1 MQRLDMLD
9 RLHPSWFFSECVGSL
24 ASQLVSLTP
33 HSEEILL
40 ECESDVFCMQRNS
53 FSSQIF
59 QRNILLPL
67 SLL

>member
-1 MQRLDMLD
+1 MQRLDMSD
-9 RLHPSWFFSECVGSL
+9 RLHPSWFFSESVGSL

-40 ECESDVFCMQRNS
+40 ECESDVFCMRRNS

-59 QRNILLPL
+59 QRKVLLPL